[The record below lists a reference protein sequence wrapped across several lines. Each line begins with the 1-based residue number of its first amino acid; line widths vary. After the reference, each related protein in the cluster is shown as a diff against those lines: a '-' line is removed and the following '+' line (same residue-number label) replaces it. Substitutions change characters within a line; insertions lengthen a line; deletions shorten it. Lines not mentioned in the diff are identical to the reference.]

1 MFLPMART
9 RSTNVL
15 LAMKPSMKQMQMLK
29 ALPRALTLGGRS
41 SATTTQMRV
50 PYPPLPR
57 NRRIRMAVGGTQP
70 HWNASTSSPAF
81 RHSQSPP
88 TEIRDMMDFYHL

>member
-1 MFLPMART
+1 MVYT

-29 ALPRALTLGGRS
+29 AFPRALTLGGRS

-50 PYPPLPR
+50 P
-57 NRRIRMAVGGTQP
+57 
-70 HWNASTSSPAF
+70 
-81 RHSQSPP
+81 
-88 TEIRDMMDFYHL
+88 